1 MQNYFPVLRCPE
13 GKGKGQKPVLA
24 AFCESL
30 GQGRPS
36 RMQSALP
43 LDGAQMEHAVLQAEP
58 CWVPPLQAALRSPFG
73 ASSAAG
79 ILLSSAGSRLWA
91 QQGGVVV
98 TKHCQGQS
106 CDICACSSCRE
117 LKGGGWRG
125 HRGAWGWMA
134 HRGLQPGGVWGK

>member
-1 MQNYFPVLRCPE
+1 
-13 GKGKGQKPVLA
+13 
-24 AFCESL
+24 
-30 GQGRPS
+30 
-36 RMQSALP
+36 MQSALP

-117 LKGGGWRG
+117 LKGGGWRRAQRCMG
-125 HRGAWGWMA
+125 VDGTHRAA
-134 HRGLQPGGVWGK
+134 ARGGLGEIGLW